1 VKDQPVIQVTRL
13 VKDYPDF
20 RLGPVSFQL
29 ERGYV
34 LAIVGPNGSGKTAM
48 FQLLMNIGQPD
59 QGEIQFFG
67 ESMTDRE
74 LEIKQRIGYV
84 TENSYV
90 DEQAWRVEEFASFY
104 AYWYPNWN
112 KASWEANLKRYDID
126 PRRKVKDLSKGM
138 KRRVGFNLAMA
149 QNPDLLL
156 LDEPSSGLD
165 PLAWRL
171 MLEDIQQ
178 FMVDG
183 TKNVILATHT
193 IEEVRRLADYVAFMY
208 KGQMLGFYEKDTL
221 LDSWKS
227 FTVSAE
233 AVSMASIPGV
243 VRMDTYRGCRLIS
256 QFAQLTE
263 QALRAQGI
271 PILQIQSVELD
282 EILACFI
289 QIEASPHAHKE
300 MK

>member
-1 VKDQPVIQVTRL
+1 MKDQPVIQVTRL